1 MAGKVYTKTG
11 DTGETSLYSGERV
24 SKCCAR
30 VEAYGTVD
38 ELQASLGLARA
49 FVVHADVKLVIRAL
63 QETLVRAMAEL
74 ATVGG
79 EPRILEGDVK
89 ELEQTIDRFAARLP
103 SAASFR
109 IPGDSAGSAAL
120 HVARTVA
127 RRCERAILLS
137 VEQDQVVVTPAL
149 LAFFNRVS
157 DLCYMLARFEDE
169 AER

>member
-1 MAGKVYTKTG
+1 MTRVYTKTG
-11 DTGETSLYSGERV
+11 DAGETSLYSGERV

-30 VEAYGTVD
+30 VDAYGTVD

-49 FVVHADVKLVIRAL
+49 LAAHADARLAIREL

-74 ATVGG
+74 ATVDG
-79 EPRILEGDVK
+79 EPRVLDEDVK
-89 ELEQTIDRFAARLP
+89 VLERTIDRFDACLP
-103 SAASFR
+103 AVTSFQ

-127 RRCERAILLS
+127 RRCERAVLLS
-137 VEQDQVVVTPAL
+137 AERDQVAVTPAL
-149 LAFFNRVS
+149 FAFFNRVS
-157 DLCYMLARFEDE
+157 DLCYVLARFEDE

>member
-1 MAGKVYTKTG
+1 MTRVYTKTG
-11 DTGETSLYSGERV
+11 DAGETSLYSGERV

-30 VEAYGTVD
+30 VDAYGTVD
-38 ELQASLGLARA
+38 ELQASLGMARA
-49 FVVHADVKLVIRAL
+49 LAVHADVKLAIREL

-79 EPRILEGDVK
+79 NPHIIEEDVEGI
-89 ELEQTIDRFAARLP
+89 ERTIDRFASCL
-103 SAASFR
+103 SAVASFQ

-127 RRCERAILLS
+127 RRSERAVLLS
-137 VEQDQVVVTPAL
+137 VERDQVPASPAL
-149 LAFFNRVS
+149 LKFFNRVS
-157 DLCYMLARFEDE
+157 DLCYVLARFEDE